1 MRQQTIVPDAS
12 VAGQSGLKIMAFH
25 RIAQLGL
32 ILPILTIV
40 ACSPEQ
46 VIKREPGSWTQK
58 VEILQ
63 LEGKGAT
70 PQVKAQMQAMF
81 DAMAGMSMCL
91 TPDAAAKE
99 NLAETMQ
106 QIGTRG
112 QNCTVDKHD
121 DTGPTI
127 GLSAACPQ
135 PGGGVVKLNVTGTNA
150 TGDRDLT
157 MKSEGFTAK
166 GAKEGVMEM
175 RVHAIRS
182 GPCKPGDI
190 TPPATPA
197 TTPAAKR

>member
-32 ILPILTIV
+32 ALPLLTIV

-106 QIGTRG
+106 QIGTR
-112 QNCTVDKHD
+112 VDKHD

-150 TGDRDLT
+150 TGDRNLT